1 MGRKLNPET
10 TVKKGPGKKAKKQED
25 PTIAFSVEPEEND
38 NSNKKLSRNQKQRQA
53 KREKK
58 KEEEQE
64 EKLKKAQEKKNKEL
78 QKKMEKSPVM
88 KKKGSLVNAKTEA
101 NSGGKK
107 KKAPPPEE
115 DDDDEEDDS
124 DDDGDGWED
133 MSDEEGGSDDDD
145 DGDEEEED
153 EDDAP
158 AKSFSD
164 DNDSWL
170 KPKTKK
176 KNLLDDEAEEDDDDD
191 DAMQDDFGSDD
202 EAMGDDFEGGS
213 GSDDD
218 DDDGEDDDD
227 DGDDDDDD
235 DDLLP
240 IEKASKKLEKKK
252 AKEAKEAEDELKTNI
267 AETEKVTLP
276 SGQEIE
282 KEKASAPDLEI
293 LNQRIKDVVFVL
305 NDFKNR
311 REEGKDRQDYMAQLR
326 HDLCTYYSYNDFL
339 MARLMS
345 LFPLSELLEF
355 LEANEVP
362 RPITIRTNTLKA
374 RRRDLAQA
382 LIARGVN
389 LDPLGKWTKVG
400 LVVFESQVPL
410 GATPEYLAGHYI
422 LQGASSFCPVMALA
436 PQEGEKILDMCS
448 APGAKTSY
456 IAALMKNTGMI
467 LANDAN
473 KDRCRAIVGNLHRM
487 GVTNAIVCSNDGRKI
502 PEIQKGFDR
511 CLLDAPC
518 SGTGVIAKDPS
529 VKTSKDA
536 DDFHRCTTLQKELL
550 LAAIDAVDANSS
562 TGGYVVY
569 STCSIMMEENE
580 AVVNYALKKRN
591 VKLVPTGLDFG
602 TAGFVNFRQEHFHPS
617 TNLCKRFYPH
627 AHNMDGFFVAKLK
640 KFSNKIPGEEVFKDA
655 GEEATDLETKKA
667 EDSGVGSGEGEEEGG
682 GGGGAASKKNKKRKR
697 KNTAPS
703 AEGQPQSPK
712 KPKNETPKGKQGG
725 KQKHHPKQNSK
736 SPNKSNFKKKFGKKG
751 KKFNKK

>member
-25 PTIAFSVEPEEND
+25 PTIAFSAASEDND
-38 NSNKKLSRNQKQRQA
+38 NNNKKLSRNQKQRLA

-58 KEEEQE
+58 KEEEHE
-64 EKLKKAQEKKNKEL
+64 EKMKKAQEKKTKAL
-78 QKKMEKSPVM
+78 QKKMETSPVL
-88 KKKGSLVNAKTEA
+88 KRKGGVVSAKTEG

-107 KKAPPPEE
+107 KKAPLLEDDDEE
-115 DDDDEEDDS
+115 EDSDDDDDDE
-124 DDDGDGWED
+124 GGWED
-133 MSDEEGGSDDDD
+133 MSDEEGDSNDDGDVDDDEDDDD
-145 DGDEEEED
+145 DT
-153 EDDAP
+153 P
-158 AKSFSD
+158 AKTFSD

-170 KPKTKK
+170 KPKSKK
-176 KNLLDDEAEEDDDDD
+176 KNILDDEAEEDDDDE
-191 DAMQDDFGSDD
+191 AMQDDFGSDD
-202 EAMGDDFEGGS
+202 EEMGDEFDGGS
-213 GSDDD
+213 GSDE
-218 DDDGEDDDD
+218 EDDDD
-227 DGDDDDDD
+227 DDDDEGEGDD

-240 IEKASKKLEKKK
+240 IEKASKKLERKK
-252 AKEAKEAEDELKTNI
+252 AKEAKEADEELKTNI

-293 LNQRIKDVVFVL
+293 LNQRIKDVVAVL

-640 KFSNKIPGEEVFKDA
+640 KFSNKIPGEEVVKEVDA
-655 GEEATDLETKKA
+655 ADEATDLETKKA
-667 EDSGVGSGEGEEEGG
+667 EDSGVGSGEGEEDG
-682 GGGGAASKKNKKRKR
+682 GGGGAATKKNKKRKR

-703 AEGQPQSPK
+703 SEGQAQSPK

>member
-1 MGRKLNPET
+1 MG
-10 TVKKGPGKKAKKQED
+10 
-25 PTIAFSVEPEEND
+25 
-38 NSNKKLSRNQKQRQA
+38 
-53 KREKK
+53 
-58 KEEEQE
+58 
-64 EKLKKAQEKKNKEL
+64 
-78 QKKMEKSPVM
+78 
-88 KKKGSLVNAKTEA
+88 
-101 NSGGKK
+101 
-107 KKAPPPEE
+107 
-115 DDDDEEDDS
+115 DDFGE
-124 DDDGDGWED
+124 G
-133 MSDEEGGSDDDD
+133 GGSDDDD
-145 DGDEEEED
+145 D
-153 EDDAP
+153 
-158 AKSFSD
+158 SD
-164 DNDSWL
+164 DG
-170 KPKTKK
+170 K
-176 KNLLDDEAEEDDDDD
+176 EDDDDN
-191 DAMQDDFGSDD
+191 
-202 EAMGDDFEGGS
+202 
-213 GSDDD
+213 
-218 DDDGEDDDD
+218 

-235 DDLLP
+235 ADLLP

-252 AKEAKEAEDELKTNI
+252 AKEAAEAEDELKTNI

-282 KEKASAPDLEI
+282 KEKSSAPDLEI
-293 LNQRIKDVVFVL
+293 LNQRIKDVVAVL

-311 REEGKDRQDYMAQLR
+311 REEGKDRQDYTAQLR
-326 HDLCTYYSYNDFL
+326 QDLCTYYSYNDFL

-362 RPITIRTNTLKA
+362 RPITIRTNTLKT

-436 PQEGEKILDMCS
+436 PQDGEKILDMCS

-456 IAALMKNTGMI
+456 VAALMKNTGMI

-487 GVTNAIVCSNDGRKI
+487 GVTNSIVCSNDGRKI

-550 LAAIDAVDANSS
+550 LSGIDAVDANSA

-569 STCSIMMEENE
+569 STCSVMMEENE

-602 TAGFVNFRQEHFHPS
+602 TAGFTNFRQERFHPS

-627 AHNMDGFFVAKLK
+627 AHNMDGFFVAKFK
-640 KFSNKIPGEEVFKDA
+640 KFSNKIPGDEVAEEA
-655 GEEATDLETKKA
+655 GEDSTVDSKRA
-667 EDSGVGSGEGEEEGG
+667 EDSGVGSGEGEGEDGG
-682 GGGGAASKKNKKRKR
+682 GGGGGKGNEKNKKRKR
-697 KNTAPS
+697 KNTATPTTTTSSNS
-703 AEGQPQSPK
+703 ASDSQPSPK
-712 KPKNETPKGKQGG
+712 KSKK
-725 KQKHHPKQNSK
+725 NSK
-736 SPNKSNFKKKFGKKG
+736 SPNKQKQKQQRQRKANRTNLKKQSGKKG
-751 KKFNKK
+751 KKSSNA

>member
-25 PTIAFSVEPEEND
+25 PTIAFSAASEDND
-38 NSNKKLSRNQKQRQA
+38 NNNKKLSRNQKQRLA

-58 KEEEQE
+58 KEEEHE
-64 EKLKKAQEKKNKEL
+64 EKMKKAQEKKTKAL
-78 QKKMEKSPVM
+78 QKKMETSPVL
-88 KKKGSLVNAKTEA
+88 KRKGGVVSAKTEG

-107 KKAPPPEE
+107 KKAPLLEDDDEE
-115 DDDDEEDDS
+115 EDSDDDDDDE
-124 DDDGDGWED
+124 GGWED
-133 MSDEEGGSDDDD
+133 MSDEEGDSNDDGDVDDDEDDDD
-145 DGDEEEED
+145 DT
-153 EDDAP
+153 P
-158 AKSFSD
+158 AKTFSD

-170 KPKTKK
+170 KPKSKK
-176 KNLLDDEAEEDDDDD
+176 KNHLDDEAEEDDDDE
-191 DAMQDDFGSDD
+191 AMQDDFGSDD
-202 EAMGDDFEGGS
+202 EEMGDEFDGGS
-213 GSDDD
+213 GSDE
-218 DDDGEDDDD
+218 EDDDD
-227 DGDDDDDD
+227 DDDDEGEGDD

-240 IEKASKKLEKKK
+240 IEKASKKLERKK
-252 AKEAKEAEDELKTNI
+252 AQEAKEADEELKTNI

-293 LNQRIKDVVFVL
+293 LNQRIKDVVAVL

-640 KFSNKIPGEEVFKDA
+640 KFSNKIPGEEVVKEVDA
-655 GEEATDLETKKA
+655 ADEATDLETKKA
-667 EDSGVGSGEGEEEGG
+667 EDSGVGSGEGEEDG
-682 GGGGAASKKNKKRKR
+682 GGGGAATKKNKKRKR

-703 AEGQPQSPK
+703 SEGQAQSPK